1 MVLRYMFDADGI
13 QNVPHREWL
22 LDFKQAIDDVRS
34 VLKEQCRGDEFVGA
48 KVGEWTRYR
57 ETWVTSMTTT
67 DHIHYFPWVFCRGNR
82 VVPGRLHCLK
92 ARIS

>member
-13 QNVPHREWL
+13 QSVPHREWL

-34 VLKEQCRGDEFVGA
+34 VLKEQCRGDEFIGA

-57 ETWVTSMTTT
+57 TWDVVNKHVDDRSYTLLSVFFLQRKWSGTWMTAL
-67 DHIHYFPWVFCRGNR
+67 P
-82 VVPGRLHCLK
+82 
-92 ARIS
+92 